1 MDIAIHKLNV
11 DRIDD
16 YLKFFEERAF
26 SDNPNWAGCYCVY
39 SHCERETW
47 SKRYVTQNRN
57 DSIDW
62 IKKGI
67 LNGYLAYGNNG
78 VVGWMGVDLRTN
90 YASLNYR
97 VNREDQVHPIASI
110 VCITVDPEFRHQGIA
125 TQLLNH
131 AEKQLK
137 TEGVDIIEAYPYV
150 DSESPAH
157 NHKGPFSMYKK
168 AGFKI
173 YEEDG
178 ETAVVR
184 KSL

>member
-1 MDIAIHKLNV
+1 MDIVIHKLDV

-16 YLKFFEERAF
+16 YLKFFDERAF
-26 SDNPNWAGCYCVY
+26 SDNPSWAGCYCVY

-47 SKRYVTQNRN
+47 SKRSISQNRN
-57 DSIDW
+57 DSIEW

-67 LNGYLAYGNNG
+67 LNGYLAYSNND
-78 VVGWMGVDLRTN
+78 VIGWIGVDLRTK
-90 YASLNYR
+90 YASLSYR
-97 VNREDQVHPIASI
+97 VNHEDQLHAIASI
-110 VCITVDPEFRHQGIA
+110 VCVTVDPNFRHQGIA
-125 TQLLNH
+125 TELLAH
-131 AEKQLK
+131 TITQLK
-137 TEGVDIIEAYPYV
+137 HEGIDIIEAYPYV
-150 DSESPAH
+150 DSTSAAH